1 MAGAVIGRVAI
12 PTWPGGQV
20 DSNLDTDVRPGPP
33 VGE

>member
-1 MAGAVIGRVAI
+1 MAGAVIGRMAI

-33 VGE
+33 VAE

>member
-1 MAGAVIGRVAI
+1 MACAVISSMAI

-20 DSNLDTDVRPGPP
+20 DSNLDTDVRREPP